1 MIKGL
6 INNIVVSKSSIQCDM
21 SISGFSGRVDTISR
35 IFKDWS
41 TDHDQALYIQISITS
56 LYLDLY
62 SVQFHS
68 MDNTNMLMFNVNM
81 DNKRSSLTDEK
92 INNSY
97 FGRMIYMTF
106 MNKILPILVEKIKSF
121 T

>member
-1 MIKGL
+1 MHLLRFYGKP
-6 INNIVVSKSSIQCDM
+6 
-21 SISGFSGRVDTISR
+21 DTTSQ
-35 IFKDWS
+35 IFKEQGTSPIDP
-41 TDHDQALYIQISITS
+41 DKPDQS
-56 LYLDLY
+56 LYVQVRVIYLFLNTY
-62 SVQFHS
+62 AVQFHS

-97 FGRMIYMTF
+97 FGRMVYETF

-121 T
+121 P